1 MEGITGI
8 RILELCKPA
17 MKFLP
22 EVEQPE
28 RKVAFRQKVLWTA
41 ITLFVFLVC
50 CQIPLYGIKATNSA
64 DPIYWLRVI
73 MASNRGTLMD
83 LGISP
88 IVTSGMVMQL
98 LAGSKILDIDQN
110 NKEQKELFSGAQKLF
125 GMIITIGQGT
135 AYVLSGMYGELA
147 DLGFSNSFLI
157 VLQLFFASILVLVWD
172 ELLSKGYG
180 LGSAISL
187 FIATNICETIVW
199 KSLSPSTIS
208 TASGTQFEGALIAFF
223 HLLVTRNDKV
233 RALKEALYRKNLPNV
248 SNLMATVLIFAVVI
262 FLQGFRVDIP
272 IKHKKVKGS
281 SGNTYPVKLF
291 YTSNIPIILQSALVS
306 NFYFISQLLYKKF
319 PGNPLIQLIGTWREY
334 ESTYYSGQSFP
345 IAGIAYYISPPS
357 NLQEFFLDPFH
368 TIIYLVF
375 ILGSCALFSK
385 TWIEVSGSSSKD
397 VANQL
402 KDQSMEVPGF
412 RQQNI
417 EKYLKRYIP
426 TAAAFGGLCIGAL
439 SVFAD
444 MVGAIGSGTGILLAV
459 TIIYQYFELFAKE
472 QAEFGGFNLF

>member
-1 MEGITGI
+1 
-8 RILELCKPA
+8 
-17 MKFLP
+17 
-22 EVEQPE
+22 
-28 RKVAFRQKVLWTA
+28 
-41 ITLFVFLVC
+41 
-50 CQIPLYGIKATNSA
+50 
-64 DPIYWLRVI
+64 
-73 MASNRGTLMD
+73 

-110 NKEQKELFSGAQKLF
+110 DKEQKALFSGAQKLF
-125 GMIITIGQGT
+125 GCVITIGQGT

-147 DLGFSNSFLI
+147 DLGFSNAFLI
-157 VLQLFFASILVLVWD
+157 ILQLFFASILVLVWD

-233 RALKEALYRKNLPNV
+233 RALKEALYRKNLPNI
-248 SNLMATVLIFAVVI
+248 SNLLATVLIFAVVI

-272 IKHKKVKGS
+272 IKHKKVKGQ
-281 SGNTYPVKLF
+281 SGTTYPIKLF

-306 NFYFISQLLYKKF
+306 NFYFISQLLYKRF
-319 PGNPLIQLIGTWREY
+319 PSNPLIQLIGTWREY

-345 IAGIAYYISPPS
+345 IAGIAYYISPPT

-368 TIIYLVF
+368 SIIYLVF

-385 TWIEVSGSSSKD
+385 TWIEVSGSSPKD

-402 KDQSMEVPGF
+402 RDQSMEVPGF
-412 RQQNI
+412 RTENI
-417 EKYLKRYIP
+417 EKMILKKYIP

-459 TIIYQYFELFAKE
+459 TIIYQYFELFAQE
-472 QAEFGGFNLF
+472 QAEFGGFGGLF